1 MPSDPAPAAATS
13 QPGRQATSESPPPRT
28 AARLRLGL
36 IAESGSERLGA
47 AMRPSGT
54 VGAALLLL
62 LAAHFPESPA
72 LEEKRGKGVSAAPR
86 RRAPQPALLSCFL
99 EERLRF
105 WPGPWEER
113 DVSFL
118 SWASL
123 RRPEEGR
130 LRARAAGGVWGAPGA
145 LATFPR
151 HFPASLSGLGFL
163 ERKLVRSR
171 GRSGPRGAGRRPGTC
186 ARAVHS
192 RGQARG
198 ARPPGASGRPRRG
211 NPSGTSRVS
220 H

>member
-1 MPSDPAPAAATS
+1 
-13 QPGRQATSESPPPRT
+13 
-28 AARLRLGL
+28 
-36 IAESGSERLGA
+36 
-47 AMRPSGT
+47 MRPSGT

-86 RRAPQPALLSCFL
+86 RPAPQLALLSCFL

-123 RRPEEGR
+123 RRPEEGK

-151 HFPASLSGLGFL
+151 HFPAFLRGLGFL

-171 GRSGPRGAGRRPGTC
+171 GPLRSPRCRPASGHVRPRCPLKGPGSRVAPPKGFGAPRTRESLGG
-186 ARAVHS
+186 
-192 RGQARG
+192 
-198 ARPPGASGRPRRG
+198 PPGSPY
-211 NPSGTSRVS
+211 TRVF